1 MEVIDKIKNI
11 IELLDELDDYFEKLP
26 NSQSQLD
33 NLISDYR
40 HFVREN
46 DLEKISISKVVEELQ
61 QTELKRKQ
69 VKKDLDI
76 LNIYNKLKNRLLSK
90 TNREFLLNE
99 LYKREKEW
107 HFPYKYRVL
116 TDEEIENLFCEKKKR
131 GRPRKEEIS
140 NENKEIS

>member
-11 IELLDELDDYFEKLP
+11 IELLDELDDYFEELP

-107 HFPYKYRVL
+107 HSPYKYRVL